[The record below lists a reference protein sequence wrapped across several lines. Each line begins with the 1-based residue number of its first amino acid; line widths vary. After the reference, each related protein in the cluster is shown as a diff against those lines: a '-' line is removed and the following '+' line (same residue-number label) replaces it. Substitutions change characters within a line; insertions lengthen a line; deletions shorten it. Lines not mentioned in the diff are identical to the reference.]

1 MNTNVIDFNNDL
13 NKYGLSTFQH
23 RIVNKVFTFAY
34 NIINNPKAPTGLK
47 QTFVNN
53 KVRRL
58 RKNNLELPAVKTHY
72 GEKTFSYFFI
82 KIYNNFDLVGFHN
95 EFKIFSSN
103 LNSNLKNIFEK
114 FVNIFSIFNLY
125 YKNLDY
131 LEKKKDTE
139 KQKK

>member
-1 MNTNVIDFNNDL
+1 MFYFHDKLYFNC
-13 NKYGLSTFQH
+13 
-23 RIVNKVFTFAY
+23 
-34 NIINNPKAPTGLK
+34 
-47 QTFVNN
+47 
-53 KVRRL
+53 
-58 RKNNLELPAVKTHY
+58 
-72 GEKTFSYFFI
+72 
-82 KIYNNFDLVGFHN
+82 
-95 EFKIFSSN
+95 SN